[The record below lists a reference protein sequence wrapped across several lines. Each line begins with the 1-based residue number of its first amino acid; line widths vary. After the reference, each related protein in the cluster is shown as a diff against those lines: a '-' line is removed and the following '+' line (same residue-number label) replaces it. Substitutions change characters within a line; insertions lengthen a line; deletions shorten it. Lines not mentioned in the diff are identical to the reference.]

1 MKVPQV
7 EPVDDLLGRE
17 QTWTPRIPLED
28 ARLKADV
35 GGLKSN
41 PTCLLTSVVPLREGI
56 SVPRTL
62 LRDIEGEI
70 IP

>member
-1 MKVPQV
+1 M
-7 EPVDDLLGRE
+7 ESADDLLGRE

-35 GGLKSN
+35 GGPKSN
-41 PTCLLTSVVPLREGI
+41 PTCLLTSVVPLGEGI

-62 LRDIEGEI
+62 LKDIKEEI